1 MLMYRL
7 PVIAILLAA
16 AVFVASLEGQVHAI
30 QRPRVPARTSVG
42 PSSRFARPGPRFGAV
57 STHRFPRQP
66 VLVGRRPL
74 RRHLSSPIFFGT
86 SELGEQESFTAEE
99 LAESPSEE
107 RAEELTE
114 QQLGGTG
121 FLPYSMYVAPYY
133 TEPYSQVAEQT
144 QATIGDP
151 GGDLLREVDRL
162 RDEVGRL
169 REEQVSREQARQA
182 ALQPRTLVEEKAPT
196 TILVFRD
203 ARRSEIQ
210 NYAIVGQTLWA
221 FTDQRAHKM
230 PVADLDL
237 EATKNVNEERGV
249 EFRIP

>member
-1 MLMYRL
+1 
-7 PVIAILLAA
+7 
-16 AVFVASLEGQVHAI
+16 
-30 QRPRVPARTSVG
+30 
-42 PSSRFARPGPRFGAV
+42 V

-66 VLVGRRPL
+66 VVIGRGPL
-74 RRHLSSPIFFGT
+74 RRHLSSHIFFGT
-86 SELGEQESFTAEE
+86 SELGEQESFTAEELPFEE

-114 QQLGGTG
+114 QQLDGTG
-121 FLPYSMYVAPYY
+121 FLPYPVYLEPYY

-144 QATIGDP
+144 QATMGDR

-169 REEQVSREQARQA
+169 WEEQVSREQARQA
-182 ALQPRTLVEEKAPT
+182 ALQPRTLVEDKAPT

-203 ARRSEIQ
+203 ARRNEIQ